1 MINTRHMTAG
11 QYLTFWSDIGRL
23 LPDSAAEG
31 LTGDVDFLERI
42 RAIRI
47 YKSDDW
53 DVVPGLIARADAIL
67 ARREIEK
74 LVGDASFEL
83 ATPAV

>member
-1 MINTRHMTAG
+1 MTAG

-31 LTGDVDFLERI
+31 LTLDVEFLERI

-47 YKSDDW
+47 YKSDDGW
-53 DVVPGLIARADAIL
+53 LVPELISWADAIL
-67 ARREIEK
+67 AQREIEK
-74 LVGDASFEL
+74 LVGDAGFEP
-83 ATPAV
+83 ATPTV